1 MEKIRKWEHTVL
13 PEEAGKTLEQILK
26 LHGFSKKEISRLK
39 FRPCGMT
46 VNGVQR
52 RSTDIPGAGE
62 NIVLHLE
69 DRVLMESIR
78 EKYDASSEKC
88 EDFSE
93 EYEASSEEYEIF
105 SEECENFSENYEAS
119 LENEY
124 PEMEILLCDKI
135 STAIDIFSLILYE
148 DADLIIADK
157 PSGLSCHPGKGHY
170 RENLGSILSSYCISR
185 GEHCRIRLI
194 GRLDL
199 DTSGAVVFAKN
210 QIAAAR
216 LWNQRESGEFQKYYL
231 TLLQGTLEQDEGTID
246 LPIGPRKGEKNRMEI
261 QKQGQRA
268 VTHYRVLDYTQYQ
281 GLPVTLAECRLET
294 GRTHQI
300 RVHMSALGHPVLGDP
315 FYGAPDGEERLAL
328 HAYRVSLLQPF
339 SGQPIIRT
347 TLPDFMKNL
356 PQHFIDLQKLLS

>member
-1 MEKIRKWEHTVL
+1 MVYEKLCHTGPAGGNMKTTGAQRFGQQEREEILEKIRKWEHTVL

-52 RSTDIPGAGE
+52 RSTDIPEAGE
-62 NIVLHLE
+62 NIVLRLE

-93 EYEASSEEYEIF
+93 ECEAHISS
-105 SEECENFSENYEAS
+105 
-119 LENEY
+119 LV
-124 PEMEILLCDKI
+124 
-135 STAIDIFSLILYE
+135 LYE

-170 RENLGSILSSYCISR
+170 RENLGSILSSHCLSR

-216 LWNQRESGEFQKYYL
+216 LWNQRESGKFQKYYL
-231 TLLQGTLEQDEGTID
+231 TLLQGTLKQEEGTIN

-261 QKQGQRA
+261 QKEGQRA
-268 VTHYRVLDYTQYQ
+268 VTHYRVLDYIQYH
-281 GLPVTLAECRLET
+281 GMPVTLAECHLET

-300 RVHMSALGHPVLGDP
+300 RVHMSALGHSVLGDP
-315 FYGAPDGEERLAL
+315 FYGLPDGEERLAL
-328 HAYRVSLLQPF
+328 HAYRVSLFQPF
-339 SGQPIIRT
+339 SGQPIVRT
-347 TLPDFMKNL
+347 TLPDFVKNMPDIKFTEQNAL
-356 PQHFIDLQKLLS
+356 PSGTFPTT